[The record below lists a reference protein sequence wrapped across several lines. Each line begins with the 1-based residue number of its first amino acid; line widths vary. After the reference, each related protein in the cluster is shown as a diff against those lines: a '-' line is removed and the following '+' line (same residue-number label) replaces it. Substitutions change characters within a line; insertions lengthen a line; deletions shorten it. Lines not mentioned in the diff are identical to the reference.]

1 MKTRCLKIVGVVVLV
16 VVMVCVVTYAD
27 KHNKAEIPAVVKTAI
42 ETLYPQ
48 AVIGKAKV
56 EEEGLKVYEVE
67 LKQDGQEFEVTVA
80 ADGTIVDIESEL
92 AVEDIPAAVAEALAK
107 VAKGA
112 KITEVDEDV
121 TYAVVTL
128 TKLNEPRVSYE
139 AEVTIDGKKCE
150 VEVAADG
157 TILEKSECKK
167 DDDEDDEDN
176 EDNEDDEDEDEEQV
190 SIDQVP
196 APVKATILSE
206 AQNGTIKEIEQENE
220 NGQIIYDADVIING
234 QEVEIKVA
242 ADGTLLSKKV
252 EDDDENDEEDN

>member
-1 MKTRCLKIVGVVVLV
+1 MKTRCLKSVGVVVLI

-27 KHNKAEIPAVVKTAI
+27 KHKKAVLPAVVKTAI

-67 LKQDGQEFEVTVA
+67 LKQDGQEFDVTVA
-80 ADGTIVDIESEL
+80 ADGTIVGIESEL

-107 VAKGA
+107 VTNGA

-128 TKLNEPRVSYE
+128 TKLNEPQVSYE

-157 TILEKSECKK
+157 TVLEKSKCEKD
-167 DDDEDDEDN
+167 DDDEDDDEDEN
-176 EDNEDDEDEDEEQV
+176 DEDEEQV
-190 SIDQVP
+190 SINDVP
-196 APVKATILSE
+196 EAVKATILKE
-206 AQNGTIKEIEQENE
+206 AEGGTIKEIESGTE
-220 NGQIIYDADVIING
+220 NGKTVYDADVIING